1 MNALGLVRL
10 SDLREVD
17 LNEAGLGRG
26 LVDQEQRV
34 RDHGTQLG
42 WNVTRVIV
50 ENDVAS
56 ADGKV
61 RGVSA
66 FKRRKVKLPDGR
78 SEWRTFRPAFR
89 ESLALLASGAHDG
102 LLALDLDRVVRDPR
116 DLEDLIDLA
125 EQFKIP
131 VESVTGSLRLATDA
145 DITMARVMVA
155 MANKSSR
162 DTARRVAAARERQA
176 MTGRYGGGRRPYGFE
191 EDGRTIRPSEA
202 AIIAESSQRLVQGAS
217 LRSIALDLRRRK
229 SVTVA
234 GAPWRAEGLR
244 EVLLRARNA
253 GRIVYRGEEIG
264 DAPWAPIV
272 PLELFRAVQRILTE
286 PGRVIN
292 PGAAPKWLGSRLY
305 LCGICTRED
314 LSVRTTCHVRVGAR
328 VPAYRC
334 GEYAHLVRSVKHT
347 DEYVVGAVLAR
358 LAREDAAD
366 LVAPANPEVD
376 VAALRAEAKAIRE
389 NLNELAADKA
399 LGLIDRGQLLA
410 ATTKGKERQ
419 AEIESQ
425 LQAAVVDSPLSPLI
439 GADDVKA
446 VWDGL
451 PLSHQ
456 RLVVKELM
464 TVRILPSGRK
474 GRGFDPSTVEITW
487 RQTHHHQG
495 TSNVYRSEGIPS

>member
-10 SDLREVD
+10 SDLREMD
-17 LNEAGLGRG
+17 LDKDGQGRG

-34 RDHGTQLG
+34 RDHGAQLG

-66 FKRRKVKLPDGR
+66 FKRRKVRLPDGR
-78 SEWRTFRPAFR
+78 SEWRTFRPGFR

-162 DTARRVAAARERQA
+162 DTARRVSAARERQA
-176 MTGRYGGGRRPYGFE
+176 MAGQYGGGRRPYGFE
-191 EDGRTIRPSEA
+191 DDGRTVRPSEA
-202 AIIAESSQRLVQGAS
+202 EIIAESSVRLVQGAS
-217 LRSIALDLRRRK
+217 LRSIALDLRKREL
-229 SVTVA
+229 VTVV

-272 PLELFRAVQRILTE
+272 PLETFRAVQRILTE

-305 LCGICTRED
+305 MCGICTPAD
-314 LSVRTTCHVRVGAR
+314 LKIRVTCHVRVGSR

-334 GEYAHLVRSVKHT
+334 GDHAHLVRSVKHT
-347 DEYVVGAVLAR
+347 DKFVVGTILAR

-366 LVAPANPEVD
+366 LIAPPAPDVD
-376 VAALRAEAKAIRE
+376 IAALRAERTSIRE

-410 ATTKGKERQ
+410 ATARGNARL
-419 AEIESQ
+419 AEIDSQ
-425 LQAAVVDSPLSPLI
+425 LQAAIVDSPLRPLI
-439 GADDVKA
+439 EADDVEE

-456 RLVVKELM
+456 RLVVKELV

-474 GRGFDPSTVEITW
+474 GRGFDPATVEIRW
-487 RQTHHHQG
+487 IKQTPSRRRTG
-495 TSNVYRSEGIPS
+495 RRRSQ